1 MYRENANAFAE
12 LWRTGIDRYNT
23 SGESSVVGATAI
35 VAVVVVVATVTATT
49 TAAARCSSY
58 FA

>member
-1 MYRENANAFAE
+1 MYRKNANAFAE

-35 VAVVVVVATVTATT
+35 VAVVVVATVTATT